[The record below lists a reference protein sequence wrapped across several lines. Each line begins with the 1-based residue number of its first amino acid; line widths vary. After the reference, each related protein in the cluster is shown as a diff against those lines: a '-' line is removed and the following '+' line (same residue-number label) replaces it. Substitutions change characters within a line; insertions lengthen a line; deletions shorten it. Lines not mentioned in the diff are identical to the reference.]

1 MLFEHPN
8 IIVNYIINIQVSKFF
23 TRYREYNEYVQ
34 NHKTFFIKV
43 SRADE
48 LRWLQGFDELTFKI
62 SFPESFLSA

>member
-48 LRWLQGFDELTFKI
+48 LR
-62 SFPESFLSA
+62 